1 MSKKSHSPGPVPA
14 GNRPQAGKSYSA
26 DDQDQAEPGKEGE
39 GSNEAFQ
46 EEDPKRAIGDYTG
59 RADHS
64 RVEPGP
70 RNDGGKRHSED

>member
-1 MSKKSHSPGPVPA
+1 MSTWPTFG
-14 GNRPQAGKSYSA
+14 GQATPL
-26 DDQDQAEPGKEGE
+26 AEPGKEGE

-46 EEDPKRAIGDYTG
+46 EEDPKRAKGDYTG

-70 RNDGGKRHSED
+70 RNDGGKRHGEDAG